1 MKKTLNIILAI
12 FAVAAFSYTARAQV
26 VGSVVTVRGVVLD
39 ETTRNPASV
48 NLTFFDEQ
56 NKKVNSSRSNAKDGE
71 YLITGLKAGK
81 KYTVQI
87 EHPDFFKEEY
97 VIKLPPTDKYEEI
110 SRDFLVKPLAKDARM
125 FMRISPFE
133 AKKSKIRVG
142 VGDMLNEFM
151 QSLIMNPGVNVEIQ
165 CYPDTDAD
173 ADKSANGKLT
183 AERCKTL
190 QDYFVKGGVAASRIK
205 IKGFDTT
212 DPVNAPPP
220 LSRKMA
226 KGKRYI
232 GSTYIVVTKV

>member
-1 MKKTLNIILAI
+1 MKKTLNIILTI
-12 FAVAAFSYTARAQV
+12 CAVAAFSFTAHAQV
-26 VGSVVTVRGVVLD
+26 IGSVVTVRGIVLD

-56 NKKVNSSRSNAKDGE
+56 NKKVNSSRSNVKDGE

-87 EHPDFFKEEY
+87 EHPDFFKAEY
-97 VIKLPPTDKYEEI
+97 VIKLPPTDKYAEI
-110 SRDFLVKPLAKDARM
+110 SRDFLVRPLAKDARM
-125 FMRISPFE
+125 FMRLSPFE

-142 VGDMLNEFM
+142 VSDVLDEFR
-151 QSLIMNPGVNVEIQ
+151 QSLIMNPGVTVEIQ

-173 ADKSANGKLT
+173 KTANGKLT

-190 QDYFVKGGVAASRIK
+190 QNYFVKGGVADSRIK
-205 IKGFDTT
+205 IKAFDAT

-220 LSRKMA
+220 LSKKMA

-232 GSTYIVVTKV
+232 GSTYIVVTKI